1 MAKRKSKAA
10 AVGESPTNSAGL
22 PLESREARPTATTF
36 IDPHP
41 HGYPELLENLK
52 ARIRSAQ
59 VRASLSINRELITLF
74 WDIGRLIDERQRAEA
89 RGTSIVQRL
98 AADLRQSFP
107 GVAGFSSQ
115 NLWRMRA
122 FYLAWADSN
131 LSQVARD
138 SSATILSQPAR
149 ELQVEFP
156 PAFVAV
162 LPWFHN
168 VTIVEQVKDPLERRW
183 YAEQTTVH
191 GWSRA
196 VLAHQI
202 ETRLFHRSG
211 QAITNFDKTLPT
223 PDSDLARQ
231 ILKDPYNFDFLTLAA
246 DAHER
251 DLERGLVEHLKSFL
265 LELGT
270 GFAFVGQQYHL
281 EVGGED
287 FYVDLL
293 FYHLHLRRYVVIDL
307 KAGAFQPEFAGKMNF
322 YLSAADDLLRRGD
335 DQASIGLILCRSHNR
350 VVAEYALRD
359 TAKPMGVATFGANLP
374 PALRDSLP
382 SPAALARA
390 LDEGTS
396 LASGSPDRPE

>member
-1 MAKRKSKAA
+1 MAKRRSKATAAGKSSARSPAKA
-10 AVGESPTNSAGL
+10 AVA
-22 PLESREARPTATTF
+22 REAAGADTLPR
-36 IDPHP
+36 
-41 HGYPELLENLK
+41 GYAELLDGVK
-52 ARIRSAQ
+52 ARIRAAQ
-59 VRASLSINRELITLF
+59 VRASLSVNRELIALF
-74 WDIGRLIDERQRAEA
+74 WNIGRLIAQRQRVEA
-89 RGTSIVQRL
+89 WGASVVQRL
-98 AADLRQSFP
+98 ADDLRQSFP

-122 FYLAWADSN
+122 FYLAWEDAI
-131 LSQVARD
+131 LSQPARD
-138 SSATILSQPAR
+138 LSATILSQPAR
-149 ELQVEFP
+149 ELQTESP

-168 VTIVEQVKDPLERRW
+168 VTIVEQVKDTAERRW
-183 YAEQTTVH
+183 YAEQSSIH

-196 VLAHQI
+196 VLTHQI

-211 QAITNFDKTLPT
+211 NAITNFATTLPA

-246 DAHER
+246 DAQER
-251 DLERGLVEHLKSFL
+251 ELERGLVEHLKSFL

-270 GFAFVGQQYHL
+270 GFAFVGQQYHM
-281 EVGGED
+281 EVGGDD
-287 FYVDLL
+287 FYIDLL

-307 KAGAFQPEFAGKMNF
+307 KVEAFRPEFAGKMNF

-335 DQASIGLILCRSHNR
+335 DQPSIGLILCRSRNR

-382 SPAALARA
+382 STAALARA
-390 LDEGTS
+390 LDEG
-396 LASGSPDRPE
+396 ASPASDDPELSEQV